1 MSDLNRATSLEQIDL
16 HIESILNSNTTSE
29 WLKWALRSGLQRDPI
44 GVATDAEQLFVIL
57 AHRLEAILAE
67 SILPSPPEFIGFDLA
82 TMHPE
87 CLEPQ

>member
-44 GVATDAEQLFVIL
+44 GITTDAEQLFVVL
-57 AHRLEAILAE
+57 AHRLEVILHE
-67 SILPSPPEFIGFDLA
+67 SSTPEPVFIGFDLA
-82 TMHPE
+82 KMHPE
-87 CLEPQ
+87 CVEC

>member
-1 MSDLNRATSLEQIDL
+1 MSDLNPTTSLENIDL
-16 HIESILNSNTTSE
+16 HIENLLNSNMTSE

-67 SILPSPPEFIGFDLA
+67 SGTPKPVCLP
-82 TMHPE
+82 T
-87 CLEPQ
+87 